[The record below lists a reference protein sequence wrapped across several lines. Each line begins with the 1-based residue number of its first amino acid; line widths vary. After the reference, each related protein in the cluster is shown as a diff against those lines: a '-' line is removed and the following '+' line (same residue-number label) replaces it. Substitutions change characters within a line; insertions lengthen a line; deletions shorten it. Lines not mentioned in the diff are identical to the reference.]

1 MNRLEASSVLRGA
14 RALHSSGHKF
24 AALDGIRGLAAIAVM
39 MRHTSSM
46 WGFPLVH
53 SHLAVDVFF
62 LLSGFVIAS
71 SYEAKLADRRLSF
84 GAFVKLRLIRFYPM
98 YLVALALG
106 IWLAWITGVTNGEPV
121 SHRDV
126 LALGALA
133 LFFIPSAGAGILP
146 LLSVSWSLFYELV
159 VNILYAA
166 TRPALSTR
174 MLLAISGAA
183 YLALAAAAIQH
194 GSLDMGWAGSLL
206 GVAEGLTRSIF
217 GIFLGI
223 ALFRL
228 RARLATLLPT
238 IPPLAAIVAI
248 CLLVFAPPLGPTW
261 ILDVIAL
268 TLLPPLVL
276 AAARSE
282 PPFARTMFFLGSASY
297 PVYLLHIPLHVA
309 FGLAVDVRAWAPW
322 SGLVFAIGTVLIAVA
337 AERAYDLPVR
347 RWLTAALRPR
357 AEPVKTA

>member
-1 MNRLEASSVLRGA
+1 MTK
-14 RALHSSGHKF
+14 HKF

-46 WGFPLVH
+46 WGFHLVH

-98 YLVALALG
+98 YLVALLLG
-106 IWLAWITGVTNGEPV
+106 TWLAWITGVTGGEQV

-133 LFFIPSAGAGILP
+133 LFFIPSTGAGILP

-159 VNILYAA
+159 VNVIYAA

-183 YLALAAAAIQH
+183 YLALAAATAQH
-194 GSLDMGWAGSLL
+194 GSLDMGWAGNLL

-228 RARLATLLPT
+228 RTRLAALLPP
-238 IPPLAAIVAI
+238 IPPLAAILAI
-248 CLLVFAPPLGPTW
+248 CLLIFAPPMGPTW
-261 ILDVIAL
+261 TFDVLAL
-268 TLLPPLVL
+268 PLLPALVL
-276 AAARSE
+276 LAARSE

-297 PVYLLHIPLHVA
+297 PVYLLHIPLHLA
-309 FGLAVDVRAWAPW
+309 FELAVDVRAWAPW
-322 SGLVFAIGTVLIAVA
+322 SGLVFAIATVLIAVA

-357 AEPVKTA
+357 VEPLKTT